1 MKKSSKSLLV
11 LFLAAILILS
21 FSACSFQ
28 NKTSQQSDV
37 NIDDQQTSEENIGLW
52 ESATYLED
60 TEVGQGSKEMVVE
73 VKAGEKSVKI
83 TVHTDETTVGAALLA
98 NNLIAGDAGQYGLY
112 IKEVNGITA
121 DYDVNQTYWAFYI
134 DGEYAVSGVD
144 STDITE
150 GAVYQLEYTK

>member
-1 MKKSSKSLLV
+1 MNKSSKSLLV

-21 FSACSFQ
+21 FSGCSFQ

-73 VKAGEKSVKI
+73 VKAGEKSVKF

>member
-73 VKAGEKSVKI
+73 VKAGEKSVKF

>member
-21 FSACSFQ
+21 FSACSFP

-83 TVHTDETTVGAALLA
+83 TVHTEETTVGAALLA

-121 DYDVNQTYWAFYI
+121 DYDVDQTYWAFYI